1 MGFFFSCLVIEF
13 FLKAT
18 YSQPGVVWP
27 HDFGQQPARR
37 LRSRDRSHPGALG
50 RGPRSLRSQPPPL
63 TTAQPFA
70 PQMGKP
76 ETETFF
82 PAPPSSAIRACSE
95 RAECWG
101 AAPLPC
107 RGTRRLPTLEQNRG
121 WRRFPKK
128 ILRLE
133 KGQGDP
139 QNVASSLQGM
149 GMQSQRSRCLR
160 SLGGGVPSGPGG
172 RALLWDPACTP
183 QPSTHAAG
191 AGSAPRTTA
200 PSPVAPF
207 DVVPEQTTSRY
218 RPTALLRIC
227 FGNNRSQLESGA
239 KK

>member
-1 MGFFFSCLVIEF
+1 MKGAQPCNARTEWKPSPRAARTRPPTVPVLGKRRRSPPRREKPYRRPFYPQSTQPFASPAKKDFIWGFFFSCLVIEF

-95 RAECWG
+95 R
-101 AAPLPC
+101 
-107 RGTRRLPTLEQNRG
+107 
-121 WRRFPKK
+121 
-128 ILRLE
+128 
-133 KGQGDP
+133 
-139 QNVASSLQGM
+139 
-149 GMQSQRSRCLR
+149 
-160 SLGGGVPSGPGG
+160 GGVLGG
-172 RALLWDPACTP
+172 RAAAVQGNASAP
-183 QPSTHAAG
+183 HAG
-191 AGSAPRTTA
+191 AKSGVAAVPKKDFTA
-200 PSPVAPF
+200 
-207 DVVPEQTTSRY
+207 
-218 RPTALLRIC
+218 
-227 FGNNRSQLESGA
+227 
-239 KK
+239 